1 MGLGYKNN
9 GIFIAEKNSRIYKN
23 NVNVFDGTSTEFTP
37 FNLYKFNIIPSQHKV
52 MYESNIP
59 EEINPVYLNSG
70 LFSIENEIETYA
82 NKYSAYNKCQQSRL
96 FLEKIFNETEE
107 EIEKQTEVIRIQKE
121 QMKSNFDT
129 EKQKLIDSMDT
140 HISEKKLEF
149 NETRATQVKNILDKN
164 EEFFDKIKL
173 KEIEEDIYKSI
184 EKELSIDDTK
194 EKLNESK
201 QNTGNTL
208 KDDFSTIKD
217 DFINQIKNQ
226 SSFKNVLQSLG
237 KNIEKTFENLA
248 ENVRE
253 DKENKRKLNEE
264 KLKAEI
270 NSYQKALMKFKE
282 MYDDVASNKQEYI
295 FNESK
300 TYWESKSESLKNDL
314 IKIVVL
320 STVLAE
326 KQKELLKEIIGNY
339 EPITL
344 KKSPMKDLENNK
356 YKSFFSKR
364 INISKLGTSFNKLMG
379 ISVNSLYE
387 ETMREHSQVFETWVQ
402 KLYEV
407 IVFNIGGM
415 NPTLKLYLDKINELT
430 ERKQQLEN
438 NCEILKEQTSL
449 IIDLISW
456 KEL

>member
-1 MGLGYKNN
+1 MIVWIH
-9 GIFIAEKNSRIYKN
+9 IF
-23 NVNVFDGTSTEFTP
+23 
-37 FNLYKFNIIPSQHKV
+37 
-52 MYESNIP
+52 
-59 EEINPVYLNSG
+59 
-70 LFSIENEIETYA
+70 
-82 NKYSAYNKCQQSRL
+82 
-96 FLEKIFNETEE
+96 
-107 EIEKQTEVIRIQKE
+107 QK
-121 QMKSNFDT
+121 
-129 EKQKLIDSMDT
+129 
-140 HISEKKLEF
+140 KKLEF

-201 QNTGNTL
+201 QNTSNTL

-237 KNIEKTFENLA
+237 RNIEKTFENLS
-248 ENVRE
+248 ENVKE

-264 KLKAEI
+264 KLRAET
-270 NSYQKALMKFKE
+270 NSYVTALMQFKE
-282 MYDDVASNKQEYI
+282 MYDKVASNKQENI
-295 FNESK
+295 FSESK
-300 TYWESKSESLKNDL
+300 TYWESKSESLRNDL

-320 STVLAE
+320 SAVLAE
-326 KQKELLKEIIGNY
+326 EQKELLKEIIGNY
-339 EPITL
+339 KPIIL
-344 KKSPMKDLENNK
+344 EKSPMKDLENNK
-356 YKSFFSKR
+356 YKSFLSKR
-364 INISKLGTSFNKLMG
+364 INIAKLGTSFNKLMRS
-379 ISVNSLYE
+379 SVNSLYE
-387 ETMREHSQVFETWVQ
+387 ETMRKHGQEFETWVQ
-402 KLYEV
+402 KLYDV
-407 IVFNIGGM
+407 IVLNIGGM